1 MDEERLELSRR
12 KARAPKTRAS
22 AIPPLVHGSIL
33 QLLGSPVNLKFI
45 FINLKEFLILFSV
58 ELIL

>member
-1 MDEERLELSRR
+1 
-12 KARAPKTRAS
+12 
-22 AIPPLVHGSIL
+22 VHTVRL
-33 QLLGSPVNLKFI
+33 QLLGPPVNLKFI